1 MLSSIDMLEV
11 AMASVYQEFSK
22 TYEEFREKFPYHPL
36 TEELRNRVS
45 HGRFPA
51 DEWLKAR
58 TRKMKN
64 LMAPIWAR

>member
-1 MLSSIDMLEV
+1 
-11 AMASVYQEFSK
+11 MASVYQEFSK
-22 TYEEFREKFPYHPL
+22 TYEEFREKFPHHPL

-45 HGRFPA
+45 HGQVPG

-58 TRKMKN
+58 TKKMKD

>member
-1 MLSSIDMLEV
+1 MDMLEV
-11 AMASVYQEFSK
+11 AMASAYQEFSQI
-22 TYEEFREKFPYHPL
+22 YEEFREKFPHHPL

-45 HGRFPA
+45 HGQFPA

-58 TRKMKN
+58 TKKMRI